1 MAARSAGLAAV
12 ILLVL
17 TTGAAAQRRDSTP
30 APLPPRVSATQA
42 AALALE
48 RVRQDLQ
55 FGLVD
60 GWSPHLG
67 GKLLVASS
75 EERVRGGRALYVVAV
90 ACPGARGHVRVLLD
104 ALSGDV
110 LSAVY
115 RRHSWFDAPAW
126 WVAGLDGPPR

>member
-12 ILLVL
+12 LLLVL
-17 TTGAAAQRRDSTP
+17 TAGAAAQRPDSTP
-30 APLPPRVSATQA
+30 APLPRVSAAQA

-48 RVRQDLQ
+48 RVRQDLR

-60 GWSPHLG
+60 GWSPHLAE
-67 GKLLVASS
+67 KLLVASS
-75 EERVRGGRALYVVAV
+75 ELRARGGQALYVVAV

-115 RRHSWFDAPAW
+115 RRHSWVDAPAW
-126 WVAGLDGPPR
+126 WVAGLDGPR